1 MNEPLDA
8 DARLAKEAL
17 DALPRGA
24 GAADPVYR
32 ARLKASFASGAIE
45 SSAGP
50 ESKARPDV
58 RPLPW
63 RGGGG
68 GAGWRAM
75 AAAAA
80 AILLVV
86 LTGILNQGPS
96 WRITGMRG
104 AGIVQL
110 DGKPISV
117 ADASMIGKR
126 VPAGVRVE
134 VTDGAELDLRA
145 DGLLALQCTAGTDLI
160 LPPPPPRWFARRS
173 SLHVREGEIR
183 VSTGPAF
190 KGAKLAVTTPDAAL
204 AVTGT
209 TFAVILEATGTCVC
223 VLDGMV
229 KVGPR
234 DGPAAPVTSGK
245 RRYVFRDGRPMED
258 AAMRDAEQV
267 KLGEFRDAQALAMGA
282 PKGIN

>member
-24 GAADPVYR
+24 GAPRPDPAYR
-32 ARLKASFASGAIE
+32 ARVKASFA
-45 SSAGP
+45 
-50 ESKARPDV
+50 
-58 RPLPW
+58 
-63 RGGGG
+63 RGGRR
-68 GAGWRAM
+68 GAGWWPM

-86 LTGILNQGPS
+86 LTGLLNQGPS

-104 AGIVQL
+104 AGSVRL

-117 ADASMIGKR
+117 ADASALGTR

-145 DGLLALQCTAGTDLI
+145 DGILALQCTAGTDLI

-173 SLHVREGEIR
+173 ALHIQEGAIR

-209 TFAVILEATGTCVC
+209 TFAVILEPTGTCVC
-223 VLDGMV
+223 VFEGMV
-229 KVGPR
+229 RVGPR
-234 DGPAAPVTSGK
+234 TGPGAPITSGK

-258 AAMRDAEQV
+258 ATMRETEHA
-267 KLGEFRDAQALAMGA
+267 KLGEFRDAQRVAMGSR
-282 PKGIN
+282 